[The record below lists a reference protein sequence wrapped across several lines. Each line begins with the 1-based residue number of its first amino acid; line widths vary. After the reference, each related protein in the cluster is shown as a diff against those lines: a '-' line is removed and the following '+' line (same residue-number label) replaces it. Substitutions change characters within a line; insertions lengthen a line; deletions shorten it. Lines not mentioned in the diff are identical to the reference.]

1 MPDVNV
7 QIQTTSG
14 GIHKVTVNPE
24 RLRLRNG
31 QNGLVI
37 TWRARGQTT
46 FLPGRDA
53 FDWLDDDR
61 RAPRVTRVDDTTL
74 RSDPFDNDF
83 GGASVIWRYLIG
95 VEKNGVKI
103 QVDPEVDN
111 DPPLGP
117 G

>member
-1 MPDVNV
+1 MENVNV
-7 QIQTTSG
+7 QIQTAG
-14 GIHKVTVNPE
+14 GIHKVTVHPE

-31 QNGLVI
+31 QQNIVI
-37 TWRARGQTT
+37 TWRASNQTT
-46 FLPGRDA
+46 FLRGSDA
-53 FDWLDDDR
+53 FAWIDGDR

-74 RSDPFDNDF
+74 RSDPFNNDF
-83 GGASVIWRYLIG
+83 GKETVTWRYMIG
-95 VEKNGVKI
+95 VEKNGVRI